1 MKFTKLLFLVLF
13 FYVSFTQSQKSSSKI
28 YKMVLFFKY
37 KEILD
42 YKDHPL
48 LSANYKNILLSKDQ
62 MTIFASQTE
71 NSHMND
77 NSIDTSKYIYT
88 IRYKFIPLLCHNHNF
103 ICKHAEFVKF
113 YSGKYPML
121 KYDIP
126 NELQKFFSS
135 KQKASINCAIMLH
148 EVKDSTEDTAWVCH
162 QSEKVLFE
170 FIVDLSNRISI
181 IKKESELTFNANYI
195 GDSNGELNGK
205 TTVTKDY
212 IKFEYNSN
220 SIIDNK
226 WNDIEQFSYSLYY
239 RDTIHYKNDNIYSD
253 SCIRIIRNEDTFK
266 KYEYLCLYS
275 KKEDNNQMNKGV
287 SVFYSGEIYSY
298 AINDFIMNNK
308 VKQAQLAFKEE
319 KEIDFKKI
327 WPVILKTR
335 LDYIKCRHIAIGNIK
350 YKLKENLILDKE
362 LNRCQKEAIDN
373 NCDTNENCIKIMNYA
388 VKEKIINFET
398 DRHKIAYDVMN
409 MYHGE
414 IPNYKFVIEQNG
426 NVKED
431 GKPFPN
437 RETILKMYSTLKK
450 KDSCSSN
457 TTMITIQRK
466 LDLLSYGTEKDLFF
480 NYLSKIQNYIK

>member
-1 MKFTKLLFLVLF
+1 
-13 FYVSFTQSQKSSSKI
+13 
-28 YKMVLFFKY
+28 
-37 KEILD
+37 
-42 YKDHPL
+42 
-48 LSANYKNILLSKDQ
+48 
-62 MTIFASQTE
+62 
-71 NSHMND
+71 
-77 NSIDTSKYIYT
+77 
-88 IRYKFIPLLCHNHNF
+88 
-103 ICKHAEFVKF
+103 
-113 YSGKYPML
+113 
-121 KYDIP
+121 
-126 NELQKFFSS
+126 
-135 KQKASINCAIMLH
+135 
-148 EVKDSTEDTAWVCH
+148 
-162 QSEKVLFE
+162 
-170 FIVDLSNRISI
+170 
-181 IKKESELTFNANYI
+181 
-195 GDSNGELNGK
+195 
-205 TTVTKDY
+205 
-212 IKFEYNSN
+212 
-220 SIIDNK
+220 
-226 WNDIEQFSYSLYY
+226 
-239 RDTIHYKNDNIYSD
+239 
-253 SCIRIIRNEDTFK
+253 
-266 KYEYLCLYS
+266 
-275 KKEDNNQMNKGV
+275 MNKGV

-388 VKEKIINFET
+388 VKEKILNFET

-480 NYLSKIQNYIK
+480 NYLSKIQNYIKS